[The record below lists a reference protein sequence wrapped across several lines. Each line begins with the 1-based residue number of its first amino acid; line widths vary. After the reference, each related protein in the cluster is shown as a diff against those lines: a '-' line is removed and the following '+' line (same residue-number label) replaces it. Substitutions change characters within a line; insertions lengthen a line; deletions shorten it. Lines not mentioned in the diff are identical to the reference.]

1 MASDIVVPIL
11 YRKGGGPFT
20 QLGTGFVIAAMGNHA
35 VVVTAAHVLK
45 EIADRTQKAP
55 SPALFNDGTT
65 QIRRILAGDEDEQ
78 IVLFKTEEAT
88 FQGEVTHSWGCSES
102 DLAILC
108 VDVDQK
114 ANQLVTNQFLISSR
128 LPEVGSPVM
137 IHGYFASSDVSA
149 EMIPPGFE
157 GLIKQLMGEL
167 PSFMDGKV
175 SQMVGK
181 VVDVF
186 HDRHI
191 LVKGPCFQID
201 VPINSGM
208 SGGPVFQITEGGLPV
223 VIGAM
228 SSDDGTEE
236 DLSLGTG
243 KSAIAASLVTLLD
256 MELSIDG
263 HFPLTY
269 RNASVQ
275 PTKIRT
281 LRDLFTLGVIVD
293 SSVP

>member
-11 YRKGGGPFT
+11 YRKGGGPFV

-45 EIADRTQKAP
+45 EIADRTRK
-55 SPALFNDGTT
+55 SPPLVVFNDGTT
-65 QIRRILAGDEDEQ
+65 QFRKVLAGDEDEQ
-78 IVLFKTEEAT
+78 IVLFKTENAS
-88 FQGEVTHSWGCSES
+88 FQGEVTHAWGCSAS
-102 DLAILC
+102 DLAILS
-108 VDVDQK
+108 VDVDPK

-128 LPEVGSPVM
+128 LPEIGSPIM
-137 IHGYFASSDVSA
+137 IHGYFASNDVSA

-157 GLIKQLMGEL
+157 GLIKHLMGDL
-167 PSFMDGKV
+167 PSFIEGKV
-175 SQMVGK
+175 SQMAGK
-181 VVDVF
+181 VIDVF
-186 HDRHI
+186 YDRHI
-191 LVKGPCFQID
+191 LVKGPCFQVD

-208 SGGPVFQITEGGLPV
+208 SGGPVFQITEAGQPI

-228 SSDDGTEE
+228 SSDDGTEA

-256 MELSIDG
+256 MELSLDG

-269 RNASVQ
+269 SNTSVQ
-275 PTKIRT
+275 PTAIRT
-281 LRDLFTLGVIVD
+281 LRDLITLGVIVD
-293 SSVP
+293 TSVP

>member
-11 YRKGGGPFT
+11 FRKGGGTFT

-45 EIADRTQKAP
+45 EISDRTQKSAP
-55 SPALFNDGTT
+55 PALFNDGTT
-65 QIRRILAGDEDEQ
+65 QLRTVLAGDEDEQ
-78 IVLFKTEEAT
+78 IVLFKTAKAT
-88 FQGEVTHSWGCSES
+88 FHGEVTHSWGCSES

-108 VDVDQK
+108 VDVDPK

-128 LPEVGSPVM
+128 LPDVGSPVL
-137 IHGYFASSDVSA
+137 IRGYFASSDVSA
-149 EMIPPGFE
+149 QMIPPGFE
-157 GLIKQLMGEL
+157 GLIKHLMGGL
-167 PSFMDGKV
+167 PSFMEGTV
-175 SQMVGK
+175 SQMGGK

-186 HDRHI
+186 YDRHI

-208 SGGPVFQITEGGLPV
+208 SGGPVFQITEGGQPV

-228 SSDDGTEE
+228 SSDDGAEE

-243 KSAIAASLVTLLD
+243 KSAIAASLVTLLG
-256 MELSIDG
+256 MELSING

-269 RNASVQ
+269 SNASVQ
-275 PTKIRT
+275 PTIIRT
-281 LRDLFTLGVIVD
+281 LRDLIALGVIVD
-293 SSVP
+293 TAVP